1 MNNKNDKIFSLTETK
16 SQQVQKRRIDE
27 ATADIIQIMAVSKR
41 RFDSP
46 SNLEKPFIDDWLS
59 MFENMPESLQIDA
72 LNALIPHCTQNQ
84 IKHLQSVIEPY
95 LQIDFL
101 SFLPKELSLKII
113 NYLSPSDLALSASGV
128 SRFWRSLAEDK
139 LLWAEKCRQNSISEM
154 FPPNICFAEN
164 WSSNDPGT
172 ENCSKFTVNDL
183 RHQNGR
189 SLLKSVA
196 FPPARS
202 NSLPTCFERSRWKAI
217 YLRNLRISNNWRLRR
232 PTAVCQLRGHDE
244 HVITCLK
251 LRGDLIVTGSDDC
264 TLRVWSATTGTCV
277 HILNGH
283 IGGVWALQLSQDGE
297 IASTVR
303 CMSLRKNILVTGSR
317 DCSIKIWDIVE
328 GKCIRTLYGH
338 LAAVRCVKFDGFL
351 IVSGAY
357 DNNIHVWNAADG
369 SLAHV
374 LEGHTDRVYSL
385 HFVSYRKLLISGS
398 LDTTIRVWKVD
409 TGECMQTLVG
419 HQSLTSGMK
428 LRENI
433 LVSANADS
441 TIKVWNILDG
451 TCVHTFAG
459 PNKHVSAVTGL
470 RFLRNGMVATSGD
483 DGFVKLWDVK
493 EGTFVCDLLRLT
505 SRGVGGCVWR
515 MKATPT
521 LLICAVGSRNGTEDT
536 KLVLM
541 DFDSPYP

>member
-1 MNNKNDKIFSLTETK
+1 MNNKNDKIFSSTETK

-41 RFDSP
+41 RFDHQNYSP

-59 MFENMPESLQIDA
+59 MFE
-72 LNALIPHCTQNQ
+72 
-84 IKHLQSVIEPY
+84 HLQSVIEPY

-139 LLWAEKCRQNSISEM
+139 LLWAEKCRQFSISEM
-154 FPPNICFAEN
+154 FPPNQRFTPPKRSFA
-164 WSSNDPGT
+164 S
-172 ENCSKFTVNDL
+172 
-183 RHQNGR
+183 
-189 SLLKSVA
+189 
-196 FPPARS
+196 
-202 NSLPTCFERSRWKAI
+202 ERSRWKAI

-264 TLRVWSATTGTCV
+264 TLRVWSAATGTCV

-297 IASTVR
+297 IAVSGSTDRTVR

-317 DCSIKIWDIVE
+317 DCSIKIWDIVD

-338 LAAVRCVKFDGFL
+338 LAAPMVHWPTCWKATRTE
-351 IVSGAY
+351 S
-357 DNNIHVWNAADG
+357 IH
-369 SLAHV
+369 S
-374 LEGHTDRVYSL
+374 T
-385 HFVSYRKLLISGS
+385 

-419 HQSLTSGMK
+419 HHSLTSGMK

-470 RFLRNGMVATSGD
+470 RFLSNGMVATSGD
-483 DGFVKLWDVK
+483 DGFVKLWNVK